1 MVAAYGIG
9 SLMLKKILKIK
20 LKVVGGI
27 LLILLLVQLIS
38 AYFFGVMAEKQLDL
52 QFKYITDT
60 SLIKVV
66 SRDYNRGWL
75 TSNESVVL
83 SVNNQVLKNVL
94 AVLPGANAHESINA
108 LANGTYQIHYTTKI
122 THGLFA
128 GWLHGTFI
136 PTLAY
141 ASTDIVFPEKIDKL
155 LTKFFAS
162 KKPLEINNV
171 IYLNK
176 SGRYVVYSPGFG
188 YDEALSGVKINW
200 GGLYLKIAY
209 NPEFNYF
216 KNDLSAPLFE
226 LSAPTKGEFVFNGFE
241 YASDSRY
248 SVNNIKVGT
257 TALKLANL
265 RVAMVESNSVGLR
278 FGEMVHALVGVNS
291 ADFLNGIDVINPAN
305 FQIQNV
311 VYNALSKDENN
322 FFSAAAKAGFESLT
336 SNNRKYGPM
345 NFDLSLN
352 HISSPEFSK
361 LLDNLNDTAGQDQ
374 TDQLSRDKTI
384 AMLKTYL
391 TPIFVQQPEV
401 ILNGFSLVTPDGVI
415 SLSGRATTINFES
428 SDMQD
433 QAAFMKKMSANM
445 KFSVPKS
452 VLAYFFILQ
461 MKYFLTAG
469 NAQMDQ
475 QSSDALAKVV
485 NILLDNQLHVW
496 LKKGFLMQKESMI
509 SSTIS
514 LESGVVY
521 LNGIP
526 TK

>member
-1 MVAAYGIG
+1 
-9 SLMLKKILKIK
+9 MLKKILKIK
-20 LKVVGGI
+20 LKVIGGI

-38 AYFFGVMAEKQLDL
+38 AYFFGVMAEKQLDI

-75 TSNESVVL
+75 SSNESVVL

-94 AVLPGANAHESINA
+94 AVLPGATSQESITA
-108 LANGTYQIHYTTKI
+108 IANGSYQVRYSTRV

-128 GWLHGTFI
+128 GWLHGTFA
-136 PTLAY
+136 PTIAY
-141 ASTDIVFPEKIDKL
+141 SSTKIAFPEKIDKL
-155 LTKFFAS
+155 LSKFFIN
-162 KKPLEINNV
+162 KQPLEIDNV

-176 SGRYVVYSPGFG
+176 SGKYTIYSPGFN

-209 NPEFNYF
+209 NPEFNHF
-216 KNDLSAPLFE
+216 KNDLSVPLFE
-226 LSAPTKGEFVFNGFE
+226 MTAPTKGEFNFNNFE
-241 YASDSRY
+241 YASNSNY

-257 TALKLANL
+257 TDLKLANL
-265 RVAMVESNSVGLR
+265 KVAMIESNSVGLK
-278 FGEMVHALVGVNS
+278 FGEIVHALVGVNS
-291 ADFLNGIDVINPAN
+291 ADFLNGIDAINPAN

-311 VYNALSKDENN
+311 TYNSISKDENN
-322 FFSAAAKAGFESLT
+322 FFSAVAKAGFESLT
-336 SNNRKYGPM
+336 SNNKKYGPM
-345 NFDLSLN
+345 NFDLDLE

-361 LLDNLNDTAGQDQ
+361 LLDNLNGAAGEDQ
-374 TDQLSRDKTI
+374 TDQNSRDKTV

-391 TPIFVQQPEV
+391 TPIFIKRPEV
-401 ILNGFSLVTPDGVI
+401 TLNGFSLVTPDGVI
-415 SLSGRATTINFES
+415 MLSGHATTINFES
-428 SDMQD
+428 SDMLD
-433 QAAFMKKMSANM
+433 QASFMKKISADM
-445 KFSVPKS
+445 KFSIPKS
-452 VLAYFFILQ
+452 VLAYFFVLQ

-475 QSSDALAKVV
+475 QSSDALSKVV

-496 LKKGFLMQKESMI
+496 LKKGYLMQKESMI

-514 LESGVVY
+514 LESGVVS